1 MIDINTILT
10 QALAA
15 AVAEATKP
23 LVERIAT
30 LEAQLA
36 AHAPLGVASDGYKV
50 VQKAVYAYLD
60 ASESF
65 WHRIECFVQTRTA
78 DAVEKAVSDAI
89 ENHEEGVDTTLNAWE
104 TALQNRVVS
113 VEVVASR
120 LHERTLALEKHTAV
134 LDQHGGILEY
144 LDNQE
149 WFWEKV
155 SRYITNYS
163 DITVDELHNIKQ
175 RLVELEAH
183 EDNVYHYDKGAVETL
198 IEKAIDEAIDEHNER
213 TSHYDQDDVESWI
226 DAAVEQHEE
235 NKTHGDEDDIEEIVQ
250 KLLNNASISISV

>member
-1 MIDINTILT
+1 MFDINTAINT
-10 QALAA
+10 AIAA

-198 IEKAIDEAIDEHNER
+198 IEDAIENHEEGMSHFDEDDID
-213 TSHYDQDDVESWI
+213 TKI
-226 DAAVEQHEE
+226 DAAIERHEE
-235 NKTHGDEDDIEEIVQ
+235 NRTHGDEDDIESLVQ
-250 KLLNNASISISV
+250 KLLNSASISISV

>member
-1 MIDINTILT
+1 MIDINSILT

-23 LVERIAT
+23 LVERIAA
-30 LEAQLA
+30 LETRLLALENNPAQ
-36 AHAPLGVASDGYKV
+36 
-50 VQKAVYAYLD
+50 
-60 ASESF
+60 
-65 WHRIECFVQTRTA
+65 
-78 DAVEKAVSDAI
+78 
-89 ENHEEGVDTTLNAWE
+89 GVDTTLNALE
-104 TALQNRVVS
+104 TALQNRVFS
-113 VEVVASR
+113 VEAVASR

-155 SRYITNYS
+155 GRF
-163 DITVDELHNIKQ
+163 VG
-175 RLVELEAH
+175 EAVARH
-183 EDNVYHYDKGAVETL
+183 EDDAPHIGHLCIDQKIET
-198 IEKAIDEAIDEHNER
+198 AIDEHNER

-226 DAAVEQHEE
+226 DAAIEQHEE

-250 KLLNNASISISV
+250 KLLNGASISISV